1 MGGLRR
7 QPARVWREEEIT
19 LADVERAVSAMA
31 RIVQLDG
38 TAVYLPIFE
47 RTLAERDRRR
57 RQSDLMHQ
65 AAAIAA
71 AAE

>member
-1 MGGLRR
+1 MARR
-7 QPARVWREEEIT
+7 AETRVRRDDEIT
-19 LADVERAVSAMA
+19 LADVERAVAVMA

-47 RTLAERDRRR
+47 RALAERDSRR
-57 RQSDLMHQ
+57 RQAELIHQ